1 MRDITLE
8 ELLEAGCHFGHQVNR
23 RNPKADE
30 FIFEERSN
38 IHIINLEKS
47 REGLINAGK
56 FLLDLS
62 SKNGSIVVVGTKRQA
77 KQIVEDEVERARKS
91 EAKNIFYVN
100 SRWVGGTL
108 TNFSEVSKNLKKLK
122 ELNEFLNSGK
132 TSEYTKRE
140 VLLFDRERNKL
151 KEFYGGIVDLEGVP
165 DALVIIGTHLEDT
178 AVREAISSKVTT
190 VGIVDTNADPTT
202 IDYPIPANDDAVG
215 SIKLITNFLV
225 DAWIEGA
232 GVANKNLEAKA
243 AEEEKEKAIAAAKAK
258 KEKAAAINRKHNS

>member
-1 MRDITLE
+1 MEEKVKDRTKELVEAKEELEKRVAERTLE
-8 ELLEAGCHFGHQVNR
+8 LEA
-23 RNPKADE
+23 
-30 FIFEERSN
+30 
-38 IHIINLEKS
+38 
-47 REGLINAGK
+47 
-56 FLLDLS
+56 
-62 SKNGSIVVVGTKRQA
+62 
-77 KQIVEDEVERARKS
+77 
-91 EAKNIFYVN
+91 
-100 SRWVGGTL
+100 
-108 TNFSEVSKNLKKLK
+108 
-122 ELNEFLNSGK
+122 
-132 TSEYTKRE
+132 
-140 VLLFDRERNKL
+140 ERNKL

>member
-62 SKNGSIVVVGTKRQA
+62 SKNGSIVVVGTK
-77 KQIVEDEVERARKS
+77 KQ
-91 EAKNIFYVN
+91 AKNIFYVN

-108 TNFSEVSKNLKKLK
+108 TNFSEVSKNFKKLK
-122 ELNEFLNSGK
+122 DLNEFLNSGK

-165 DALVIIGTHLEDT
+165 DALVIIGT
-178 AVREAISSKVTT
+178 
-190 VGIVDTNADPTT
+190 
-202 IDYPIPANDDAVG
+202 
-215 SIKLITNFLV
+215 
-225 DAWIEGA
+225 
-232 GVANKNLEAKA
+232 
-243 AEEEKEKAIAAAKAK
+243 
-258 KEKAAAINRKHNS
+258 